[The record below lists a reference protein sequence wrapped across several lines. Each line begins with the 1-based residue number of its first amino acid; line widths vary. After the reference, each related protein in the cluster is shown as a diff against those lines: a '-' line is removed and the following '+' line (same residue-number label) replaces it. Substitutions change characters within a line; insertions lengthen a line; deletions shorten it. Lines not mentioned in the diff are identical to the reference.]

1 MLHREPVAHR
11 QNSRVRPVFVAGPSV
26 AFGCRATANPSMS
39 VAIAQ
44 RGAVRMKRMIDDL
57 LVFTH
62 TRLGDALPVDFT
74 SRDIGRICNDAA
86 DEVRASYPD
95 ARIDV
100 RVTGE
105 TAGK

>member
-1 MLHREPVAHR
+1 
-11 QNSRVRPVFVAGPSV
+11 
-26 AFGCRATANPSMS
+26 MS